1 MSKEA
6 KRIKRIEKVIDSLF
20 DDCLEEFRAEH
31 PIDESFLTIYKDYK
45 AVFVKEAAK
54 SADENMKNLLQYIY
68 ENQNGILE
76 YREHMKKITHKVR
89 IK

>member
-1 MSKEA
+1 MKENTERA
-6 KRIKRIEKVIDSLF
+6 IDSLF
-20 DDCLEEFRAEH
+20 DDYLEEFRTEH
-31 PIDESFLTIYKDYK
+31 PIDNSFLTIYKDYK
-45 AVFVKEAAK
+45 AVFVKEAAE

-76 YREHMKKITHKVR
+76 YREHMKKISKKIR

>member
-1 MSKEA
+1 MKEN
-6 KRIKRIEKVIDSLF
+6 IERAIDSLF
-20 DDCLEEFRAEH
+20 DDYLEEFRAEH

-45 AVFVKEAAK
+45 SIFAKEAAE

-68 ENQNGILE
+68 ENQDGILE
-76 YREHMKKITHKVR
+76 YREHVRKITHKVR

>member
-1 MSKEA
+1 MIYGVKVRVVQEGTVFIEAETQDEA
-6 KRIKRIEKVIDSLF
+6 KKA
-20 DDCLEEFRAEH
+20 AE
-31 PIDESFLTIYKDYK
+31 
-45 AVFVKEAAK
+45 

>member
-1 MSKEA
+1 MKENVE
-6 KRIKRIEKVIDSLF
+6 RVIDSLF
-20 DDCLEEFRAEH
+20 DDYLEEFRAEH

-45 AVFVKEAAK
+45 AVFVKEAAE

-68 ENQNGILE
+68 ENQDGILE
-76 YREHMKKITHKVR
+76 YRKHMKKVSRKVR

>member
-1 MSKEA
+1 MKENVE
-6 KRIKRIEKVIDSLF
+6 RVIGSLF

-31 PIDESFLTIYKDYK
+31 PIDNSFLTIYKDYK
-45 AVFVKEAAK
+45 SIFVKEAAE
-54 SADENMKNLLQYIY
+54 SADENIKDFLQYIY
-68 ENQNGILE
+68 ENQDSILK

>member
-1 MSKEA
+1 MKENVE
-6 KRIKRIEKVIDSLF
+6 RVIGSLF

-45 AVFVKEAAK
+45 SIFVKEAAE
-54 SADENMKNLLQYIY
+54 SFDENMKNLLQYIY
-68 ENQNGILE
+68 ENQDGILE
-76 YREHMKKITHKVR
+76 YREHMKKITRKVR

>member
-1 MSKEA
+1 MK
-6 KRIKRIEKVIDSLF
+6 IDIERAIDSLF
-20 DDCLEEFRAEH
+20 DDYLEEFRAEH

-45 AVFVKEAAK
+45 SIFAKEAAE

-76 YREHMKKITHKVR
+76 YREHIKKITHKVR

>member
-1 MSKEA
+1 MKENVE
-6 KRIKRIEKVIDSLF
+6 RVIDSLF
-20 DDCLEEFRAEH
+20 DDYLEEFRAEH

-45 AVFVKEAAK
+45 SIFVKEAAE

-76 YREHMKKITHKVR
+76 YRKHMKKIAHKVR

>member
-1 MSKEA
+1 MSRIKSA
-6 KRIKRIEKVIDSLF
+6 KRYKIWGTRGFCCKF
-20 DDCLEEFRAEH
+20 EEFRAEH
-31 PIDESFLTIYKDYK
+31 PIDEFFLTIYKDYK
-45 AVFVKEAAK
+45 SIFVKEAAE

-76 YREHMKKITHKVR
+76 YRERMKKITHKIR